1 MSATEATNRNFLKAA
16 GLLGLGNRVERQLMT
31 PKRELKVECTIEMD
45 DGSIGTFVGYRV
57 QHDDSRG
64 PMKGGIRYHHEVNPD
79 EVNALAALMT
89 WKTAVVNLPYGGAKG
104 GVSCDPTK
112 MSDGEQQRLTRALV
126 DGIHDIIG
134 DDRDIPA
141 PDMGTNAR
149 TMAWIVDAY
158 AKYHGWK
165 PGVVTGKPIELGG
178 SYGREAATG
187 RGCLYALQNLFADLG
202 KKVSDFTY
210 AVQGFGNVGSWA
222 ARLIHQA
229 GGKVVA
235 VSDVGGAIVNRSG
248 LDIPAVVDHVTRNRT
263 VVGFP
268 GASPIPG
275 DEILTLDVDVLVP
288 AALGE
293 VITRHNAGDVRAK
306 IICEGANHPLT
317 PDADEILLKKDVTIL
332 PDIYANAGG
341 VTVSYMEWVQN
352 IQQYRWDEDRVNNE
366 LQKIM
371 AQAHRDLR
379 AMQRQLSCDLRT
391 AAFALAISRVAQAT
405 RLRGIG

>member
-16 GLLGLGNRVERQLMT
+16 KLLGLGNRVERQLMT
-31 PKRELKVECTIEMD
+31 PKREVKVECTIEMD

-112 MSDGEQQRLTRALV
+112 MSEGEQQRLTRALV
-126 DGIHDIIG
+126 EGIHDIIG

-149 TMAWIVDAY
+149 TMAWIVDQY
-158 AKYHGWK
+158 AKFHGWK

-187 RGCLYALQNLFADLG
+187 RGCLFALENLFGDAG
-202 KKVSDFTY
+202 KKISDFNY

-222 ARLIHQA
+222 ARLIHEQ
-229 GGKVVA
+229 GGKVIA
-235 VSDVGGAIVNRSG
+235 VSDVGGAIINRDG
-248 LDIPAVVDHVTRNRT
+248 LDIPKVIDHVAAHKT
-263 VVGFP
+263 VVGFNGGTP
-268 GASPIPG
+268 LPG
-275 DEILTLDVDVLVP
+275 DEILVLDVDVLVP

-293 VITRHNAGDVRAK
+293 VITKHNAGDVRAK

-317 PDADEILLKKDVTIL
+317 PDADEILFKKDVTIL
-332 PDIYANAGG
+332 PDIFANAGG
-341 VTVSYMEWVQN
+341 VSVSYMEWVQN
-352 IQQYRWDEDRVNNE
+352 IQQYRWDEDRVNAE
-366 LQKIM
+366 LKKIM
-371 AQAHRDLR
+371 TAAYRDLR
-379 AMQRQLSCDLRT
+379 AMQKQLSCDLRT
-391 AAFALAISRVAQAT
+391 AAFGLAISRVAQAT
-405 RLRGIG
+405 RLRGLG

>member
-45 DGSIGTFVGYRV
+45 DGSIGTFIGYRV

-64 PMKGGIRYHHEVNPD
+64 PMKGGIRYHHDVNPD

-104 GVSCDPTK
+104 GVSCDPSK
-112 MSDGEQQRLTRALV
+112 MSDAEQQRLTRTLV
-126 DGIHDIIG
+126 EGIHDIIG

-149 TMAWIVDAY
+149 TMAWIVDEY
-158 AKYHGWK
+158 AKYHGWQ

-178 SYGREAATG
+178 SYGRDSATG
-187 RGCLYALQNLFADLG
+187 RGCLFALENLFADAG

-222 ARLIHQA
+222 ARLIHEA
-229 GGKVVA
+229 GGKVIA
-235 VSDVGGAIVNRSG
+235 VSDVGGAIINRSG
-248 LDIPAVVDHVTRNRT
+248 LDIPAVVEHVARNRT
-263 VVGFP
+263 VVGFA
-268 GASPIPG
+268 GADALPG
-275 DEILTLDVDVLVP
+275 DEILLLDVDVLVP

-293 VITRHNAGDVRAK
+293 VITKHNAGDVRAK

-317 PDADEILLKKDVTIL
+317 PDADDILFKKDVTIL

-352 IQQYRWDEDRVNNE
+352 IQQYRWDEDRVNGE
-366 LQKIM
+366 LRKIM
-371 AQAHRDLR
+371 TQAYRDLR
-379 AMQRQLSCDLRT
+379 AMQRQHACDLRT

-405 RLRGIG
+405 HLRGIG

>member
-45 DGSIGTFVGYRV
+45 DGSIGTFIGYRV

-64 PMKGGIRYHHEVNPD
+64 PMKGGIRYHHDVNPD

-104 GVSCDPTK
+104 GVSCDPSK
-112 MSDGEQQRLTRALV
+112 MSDAEQQRLTRTLV
-126 DGIHDIIG
+126 EGIHDIIG
-134 DDRDIPA
+134 EDRDIPA

-149 TMAWIVDAY
+149 TMAWIVDEY
-158 AKYHGWK
+158 AKYHGWQ

-178 SYGREAATG
+178 SYGRDSATG
-187 RGCLYALQNLFADLG
+187 RGCLFALENLFADAG

-222 ARLIHQA
+222 ARLIHEA
-229 GGKVVA
+229 GGKVIA
-235 VSDVGGAIVNRSG
+235 VSDVGGAIINRSG
-248 LDIPAVVDHVTRNRT
+248 LDIPAVVEHVARNRT
-263 VVGFP
+263 VVGFA
-268 GASPIPG
+268 GADALPG
-275 DEILTLDVDVLVP
+275 DEILLLDVDVLVP

-293 VITRHNAGDVRAK
+293 VITKHNAGDVRAK

-317 PDADEILLKKDVTIL
+317 PDADDILFKKDVTIL

-352 IQQYRWDEDRVNNE
+352 IQQYRWDEDRVNGE
-366 LQKIM
+366 LRKIM
-371 AQAHRDLR
+371 TQAYRDLR
-379 AMQRQLSCDLRT
+379 AMQRQHACDLRT

-405 RLRGIG
+405 HLRGIG